1 MTVVVH
7 AALGGMLYAVPL
19 RAAGA
24 PPEVCG
30 AAWMLGAQ
38 LGVLPDALPW
48 LVGKLTGRGDLEQ
61 WLRKVLH
68 EPSPKAKRW
77 MIALV
82 APYVA
87 HVLPDSLVH
96 PPRLPDPGASAF
108 HDRML
113 IRIRSAEVTVRDAIW
128 CTGEL
133 VMWVL
138 VFLLVQ
144 LYRAF

>member
-1 MTVVVH
+1 
-7 AALGGMLYAVPL
+7 MLYAVPL
-19 RAAGA
+19 KAAGA

-61 WLRKVLH
+61 WLRKPLH
-68 EPSPKAKRW
+68 NPPKCGRRW
-77 MIALV
+77 MMALV
-82 APYVA
+82 SPYFA
-87 HVLPDSLVH
+87 HVLPDSWIH
-96 PPRLPDPGASAF
+96 APGLPDPGTSPF
-108 HDRML
+108 HDRVL
-113 IRIRSAEVTVRDAIW
+113 IRIRSWRVTVRDGIW

-133 VMWVL
+133 VMWVI

-144 LYRAF
+144 LYRVF